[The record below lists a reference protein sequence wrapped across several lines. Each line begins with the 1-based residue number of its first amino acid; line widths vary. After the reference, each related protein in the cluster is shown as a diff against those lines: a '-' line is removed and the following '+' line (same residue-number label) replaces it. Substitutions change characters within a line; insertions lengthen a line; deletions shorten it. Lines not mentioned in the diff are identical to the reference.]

1 MKTEFQREKTSKVE
15 KMSGLVISEYFYK
28 PEQREDGLERFL
40 FPDGVDIVSLK
51 KMENGEG
58 AYVVH
63 RNWRCGAV
71 SPDESSAARD
81 LCSAAEKVAVGKMSV
96 EEFIDRFYPEE
107 DHFYTR
113 QDFFERKIL
122 KKNADGTLEMN
133 IQFK

>member
-1 MKTEFQREKTSKVE
+1 
-15 KMSGLVISEYFYK
+15 MSGLVIPEYFNQ
-28 PEQREDGLERFL
+28 PEQREDGMERFL

-63 RNWRCGAV
+63 RDWRCGAV
-71 SPDESSAARD
+71 SPDESRAAKD
-81 LCSAAEKVAVGKMSV
+81 LCNAAEKVVAGKMSV
-96 EEFIDRFYPEE
+96 EEFINRFYPEE

-113 QDFFERKIL
+113 QVFFERKIL
-122 KKNADGTLEMN
+122 KKKEDGTLEMN